1 MMWGP
6 ELLRIELVAR
16 FLKPYAKPPCGPVR
30 RLVSALSLVPD
41 QGLCKYLS
49 QSVHCICPTR

>member
-1 MMWGP
+1 MWGP

-30 RLVSALSLVPD
+30 RLVRALSLVPD

-49 QSVHCICPTR
+49 QSEHCICPAR